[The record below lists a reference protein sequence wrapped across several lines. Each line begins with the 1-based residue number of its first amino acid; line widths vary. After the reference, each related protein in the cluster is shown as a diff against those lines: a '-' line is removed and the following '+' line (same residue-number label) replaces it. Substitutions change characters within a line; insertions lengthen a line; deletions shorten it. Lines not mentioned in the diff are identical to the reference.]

1 MDECQAL
8 RTLFRRSLAAL
19 SRAGFP
25 GPDHVHG
32 AVPEN
37 ISAVIE
43 NQAIALPVANPGSTT
58 DHLNKKSR
66 GIGWTQQHDTVGIR
80 CIEPRGQHIHVDQ
93 EPQRRFVA
101 EEIVRHRL
109 ALESGNDFSTFAGWR
124 TAGHHRALHAGIRH
138 DLFGDMLAMGDAGSE
153 NQHTFPGPR
162 QLDNFPAGGR
172 NQGLRVHRGGHFIPD
187 ELAAANMKLIEAGFR
202 AAGL

>member
-1 MDECQAL
+1 MFRTYPLALEFIEAHLIIDAQSPRSVRIGAPLLMNRVAGVQHLIFRVIRLAGKYSGRGCRSGKISISIVRRKLISAIRTHPVTGMDERQTL

-19 SRAGFP
+19 SHAGFP
-25 GPDHVHG
+25 DPDHVHG

-43 NQAIALPVANPGSTT
+43 NQAIAFPFANPGPAT

-66 GIGWTQQHDTVGIR
+66 GIGRTQQHDTVGIR
-80 CIEPRGQHIHVDQ
+80 CIEPRGQHIHIDQ

-109 ALESGNDFSTFAGWR
+109 ALESGNDFSTF
-124 TAGHHRALHAGIRH
+124 
-138 DLFGDMLAMGDAGSE
+138 S
-153 NQHTFPGPR
+153 
-162 QLDNFPAGGR
+162 
-172 NQGLRVHRGGHFIPD
+172 
-187 ELAAANMKLIEAGFR
+187 
-202 AAGL
+202 